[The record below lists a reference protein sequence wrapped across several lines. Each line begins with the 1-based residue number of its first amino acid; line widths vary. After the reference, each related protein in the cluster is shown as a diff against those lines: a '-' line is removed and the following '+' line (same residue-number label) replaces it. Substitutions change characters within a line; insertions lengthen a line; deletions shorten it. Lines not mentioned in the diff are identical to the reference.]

1 MPLTINLL
9 LKDKQGTKHIRQTF
23 EKATAQCNITG
34 QAKWIMELNIPGNF
48 NWSKIY
54 TMATQCKLDA
64 RLRYFNFQVLH
75 RTLTTNKA
83 LKLYNIAESNTC
95 GNCPE
100 IDTISH
106 RLYNCN
112 TIQPL
117 WSKLTNWTKKYIR
130 DDFSM
135 ERPAVLV
142 GDCRNPVLVNM
153 IIIIPKNEIHKCKN
167 NQKQPTLTS
176 IIYQLKRQFR
186 LEEFSAVTHSTNRT
200 FLGKCTLYNV
210 LKTG

>member
-1 MPLTINLL
+1 MFTEYYSWFTAIQSTFNTTSSTQAPAHKVEMPLTINLL

-23 EKATAQCNITG
+23 EKAKAQCNITG

-112 TIQPL
+112 TIQP
-117 WSKLTNWTKKYIR
+117 
-130 DDFSM
+130 
-135 ERPAVLV
+135 
-142 GDCRNPVLVNM
+142 
-153 IIIIPKNEIHKCKN
+153 
-167 NQKQPTLTS
+167 
-176 IIYQLKRQFR
+176 
-186 LEEFSAVTHSTNRT
+186 
-200 FLGKCTLYNV
+200 
-210 LKTG
+210 